1 MEFHLL
7 TSADLYL
14 PRDAVLRQNRRREL
28 AAMAEKWMNYS
39 LFISLFYSSQS
50 SLNVNALRGI

>member
-1 MEFHLL
+1 MEFYLL